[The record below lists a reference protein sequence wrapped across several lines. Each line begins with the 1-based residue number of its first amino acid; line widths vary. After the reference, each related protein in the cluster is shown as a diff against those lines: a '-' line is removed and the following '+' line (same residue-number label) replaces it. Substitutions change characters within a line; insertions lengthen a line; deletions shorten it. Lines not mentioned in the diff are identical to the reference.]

1 MWAWKNAFLSGLW
14 LQPRPFPSFFP
25 HTVPHTV
32 PLILGPPH
40 TNSSRHIAP
49 SGKRHPSQLV
59 VAHQNHTGWSP
70 EASQNQAANPI
81 PQSCIA
87 YTGITPTVCTMGFG
101 HIISS
106 QSRENLSVQQSLRL
120 ANFFLDG
127 AGKEQDRDITLALCR
142 ETEIT
147 LFQAKKSAK
156 HSDDQTVRQGIA
168 FAYIGLGKVLDAH
181 EHQTLAQ
188 AIYKKAEK
196 MGFKIQ
202 DQGQPTQSSDPSK
215 PAVLTSGAASLP
227 SAVQKYGNLG
237 HGIVAFPSHIFS
249 ENARPPAVV
258 AKLPE
263 PDERLVS
270 TPQLACCLALLKDS
284 QSLDSILEPVARN
297 WLQVVENDDDEQ
309 ERLKILAIDV
319 IRTFKKEEIKD
330 AKAVSEV
337 VCLAPALEKDA
348 FRDLLMAFYNGFNHS
363 DLLDFHQLEGLAQLI
378 QGADSGYLHADDLV
392 KILGLL
398 TTRLQNT
405 HKQSPQ
411 HMFQLILAASY
422 VLDAMADTHVTG
434 LDRETLHQPLLSYL
448 DSLKGSTDPFMMYQV
463 AYAYQALLCVP
474 DNETLWQA
482 TLRRTTKVI
491 RGVSGLVS
499 AVKGLD
505 LNGLLDGLKDIQQ
518 GLAGASEM
526 VKTVVTVFDGVSNL
540 TAGGRGFLKGLKEG
554 LSFQRKCAWYPAL
567 RGADAFIREGD
578 FVEFRR
584 LVTDAPCRLDLA
596 FLWGVCQRLGE
607 IAINQTWDVRTRRS
621 AVTFLGEIYRNT
633 EDWGD
638 QASIRE
644 WILIIL
650 TQVSS
655 CTGSTSQCTFGSSVA
670 IRWDALSVMLPSL

>member
-1 MWAWKNAFLSGLW
+1 MVFGLV
-14 LQPRPFPSFFP
+14 
-25 HTVPHTV
+25 T
-32 PLILGPPH
+32 
-40 TNSSRHIAP
+40 
-49 SGKRHPSQLV
+49 
-59 VAHQNHTGWSP
+59 
-70 EASQNQAANPI
+70 
-81 PQSCIA
+81 
-87 YTGITPTVCTMGFG
+87 
-101 HIISS
+101 SS
-106 QSRENLSVQQSLRL
+106 QPRENLSVQQSLRL

-127 AGKEQDRDITLALCR
+127 AGKEQDRDIALALCR
-142 ETEIT
+142 ETETT
-147 LFQAKKSAK
+147 LLQAKKSAK

-168 FAYIGLGKVLDAH
+168 FAYIGTRNSHQQSKAHTFGYGVRFKVQEANHTVIGPLTTPALAH
-181 EHQTLAQ
+181 LRESFLSYHLALRKS
-188 AIYKKAEK
+188 ANKEA
-196 MGFKIQ
+196 
-202 DQGQPTQSSDPSK
+202 TSHSSP
-215 PAVLTSGAASLP
+215 
-227 SAVQKYGNLG
+227 
-237 HGIVAFPSHIFS
+237 HIFS
-249 ENARPPAVV
+249 ENMRPTTV
-258 AKLPE
+258 AEKLPE

-337 VCLAPALEKDA
+337 VCLAPALEKDP
-348 FRDLLMAFYNGFNHS
+348 FRDLLMEFYNGFNHS

-398 TTRLQNT
+398 TTRLQTT

-567 RGADAFIREGD
+567 RGADAFIQEGD

-584 LVTDAPCRLDLA
+584 LVTDAPCRQDLA
-596 FLWGVCQRLGE
+596 FQWGVCQRLGE

-621 AVTFLGEIYRNT
+621 AVTFLGEIYRNS

-644 WILIIL
+644 WIVIIL

-655 CTGSTSQCTFGSSVA
+655 
-670 IRWDALSVMLPSL
+670 